1 MKKSIIA
8 KKVILTAVLLFL
20 GFCGKGDADKEKGS
34 EGHEAT
40 PGEKAGEVLAVVSSG
55 GGGVTVRSVD
65 GEAHR
70 GVKAG
75 DTIKGGDR
83 LEVSDRA
90 NAMIHLTGGE
100 ELALNAGTRLTVIS
114 GTSIDLDNGEL
125 WINSGV
131 SEKAG
136 KLSIRTA
143 GGNVTIEGTVADV
156 QYTEK
161 VLRVSV
167 ISGKARIV
175 GERGD
180 FEINGGQEAILE
192 PEKEG
197 SVSPVRNP
205 GILAAWTEGVRR
217 EISRTLSKDGEGE
230 HQQPRGL
237 GTLTARIP
245 TGKKDLPFEILSQ
258 KVTVKIQDQIALTQ
272 VEQVFKNPTKSTVEG
287 TYKFPIP
294 HGARMTRYDMEIKG
308 RMMQGEI
315 VERKR
320 GRVIMA
326 QVIRQ
331 FVDRMRDPALVEWES
346 GSTFKTRIFPILPK
360 EKKRIVL
367 SYVQVLSGEGSHYRY
382 VLPVSTPGAA
392 APAVPDMKIH
402 VDVSGS
408 SGSPVVNTPLY
419 PAATSAKD
427 GKVSIDFEAKD
438 FSPVVDFVV
447 NIEHQERPEATFV
460 TYGRKK
466 KGKAAQIDEP
476 MLGKLAKADGEDAK
490 WDYFQ
495 LSVRPEF
502 EAAAAK
508 PDEQQHWI
516 FLADTSA
523 SRTAVDMEVQKRLL
537 GAIMGSMSRRD
548 RVKTIAYDMTGRV
561 MNEDWQRPTRE
572 YVEQVGAFLDALP
585 PAGATNIESALLNAA
600 EQLETTRNTKILLIG
615 DGAATLGEN
624 RPGELSSWAGELFN
638 ESRAAVTT
646 IGIGSSVDN
655 LLFEE
660 LSERT
665 GGKFNYISSGEDL
678 LTVAVKIIASLRTP
692 LLQQASVSFEGLE
705 VKDVLPERIANIVS
719 GEEVVITGRYRGT
732 GKLEAVLTGTVT
744 EEKYART
751 HGFNVGESRKANAF
765 VPVMWASR
773 KIDSLTLEGGKEAE
787 KQIVKLSKTYSLP
800 SRFTSFIVLE
810 NAAMYDE
817 FGVKRT
823 KDRIEWTGDEEIEY
837 EESEGELESMEAEQ
851 SRSAMLDSLSSS
863 GIIGTLSGAGPEGLG
878 DMDDISGI
886 ASISSK
892 DISSAGAAKGGK
904 ASAPAM
910 EKKMESAPAPAKKA
924 KSSKKPVSKPK
935 TDMADPFSSEEW
947 GGGGGGYYYH
957 PRPRKVAKIKTLPHE
972 MTLSQKRVKVES
984 MKEAIEKEPLARDP
998 RKRYIG
1004 FLVYVGDYKEAL
1016 KETEAWYAMDSGHPT
1031 VMAAMGDLKRLQGK
1045 YFDATRYY
1053 SGILDVSPE
1062 HKKTMEMLAGY
1073 FERKEQWDMAYP
1085 FRVSRHLMKTTDKK
1099 TAARRAIAAAR
1110 AGRWDD
1116 AGRITDELCV
1126 KSPDGTAAM
1135 KKGVKVSSSLKPLL
1149 LKVAAMEK
1157 SPLLYEQP
1165 VKGSVKSAKLVVQLN
1180 WDKPVNL
1187 DLWVSRKGSYLGGG
1201 GDDGKIIDGAKGSE
1215 GEVFYLPKVKT
1226 GRYTIQVSC
1235 AEERGC
1241 GTLAGSVK
1249 IKALGKT
1256 QKIPFI
1262 MEESWG
1268 QDIASVKVVEGYY

>member
-1 MKKSIIA
+1 M
-8 KKVILTAVLLFL
+8 VVVLLL
-20 GFCGKGDADKEKGS
+20 GFCGKGDEEKQ
-34 EGHEAT
+34 EGTESHEAT
-40 PGEKAGEVLAVVSSG
+40 PGGKAGEVLAVVSSG
-55 GGGVTVRSVD
+55 GGGVTVRSAD

-75 DTIKGGDR
+75 DTIRGGDR

-90 NAMIHLTGGE
+90 NAMIHLAGGE
-100 ELALNAGTRLTVIS
+100 ELALNAGTHLTVVS
-114 GTSIDLDNGEL
+114 GTSIDLDKGEL
-125 WINSGV
+125 WLSSGV
-131 SEKAG
+131 SEKAD

-156 QYTEK
+156 QYAEK

-167 ISGKARIV
+167 ISGKAKIV

-197 SVSPVRNP
+197 SVTPVRNP
-205 GILAAWTEGVRR
+205 GILAAWTEGIRR

-237 GTLTARIP
+237 GTLTARVP

-272 VEQVFKNPTKSTVEG
+272 VEQVFKNPTTSTVEG

-308 RMMQGEI
+308 KMMQGEI

-326 QVIRQ
+326 QVIRE

-367 SYVQVLSGEGSHYRY
+367 SYVQALTGEGSHYRY
-382 VLPVSTPGAA
+382 VLPVSTPGAP
-392 APAVPDMKIH
+392 APAVPVMNIH

-408 SGSPVVNTPLY
+408 AGSPVVTTPLY

-447 NIEHQERPEATFV
+447 NVEHLERPEATLV
-460 TYGRKK
+460 TYGAKK
-466 KGKAAQIDEP
+466 KGKDADADEP
-476 MLGKLAKADGEDAK
+476 MLGKPAKAGGEEAG

-502 EAAAAK
+502 EAADAK
-508 PDEQQHWI
+508 PQEQQHWI
-516 FLADTSA
+516 FLADTSV

-537 GAIMGSMSRRD
+537 GAVMGSMARQD

-561 MNEDWQRPTRE
+561 MHEDWERPTRD
-572 YVEQVGAFLDALP
+572 YLEQVGAFLDALP
-585 PAGATNIESALLNAA
+585 PAGATNIESALLKAA
-600 EQLETTRNTKILLIG
+600 EQLGTTRNTKIILIG

-638 ESRAAVTT
+638 ESRATVTT
-646 IGIGSSVDN
+646 IGIGSSVDS

-660 LSERT
+660 LAERT

-678 LTVAVKIIASLRTP
+678 LTVAVKIIGSLRTP

-705 VKDVLPERIANIVS
+705 VKDVFPERIANIAS

-732 GKLEAVLTGTVT
+732 GKLEAVLTGTVA
-744 EEKYART
+744 EQKFART
-751 HGFNVGESRKANAF
+751 HSFNVGESKQSNTF

-773 KIDSLTLEGGKEAE
+773 KIDSLTLEGGGEAE
-787 KQIVKLSKTYSLP
+787 KQIVKLSRAYSLP

-823 KDRIEWTGDEEIEY
+823 KDRIEWTGEEQIEY
-837 EESEGELESMEAEQ
+837 EDSGEELEAMEAAQ
-851 SRSAMLDSLSSS
+851 SRSAALDSVSSS
-863 GIIGTLSGAGPEGLG
+863 GIMGILGADGSEGLG
-878 DMDDISGI
+878 DMDDSSGISG
-886 ASISSK
+886 ISSK
-892 DISSAGAAKGGK
+892 DAISAGAVKAGGK
-904 ASAPAM
+904 ASAPAS
-910 EKKMESAPAPAKKA
+910 EKKMESAPAPAMAKKA
-924 KSSKKPVSKPK
+924 KSPAKPK
-935 TDMADPFSSEEW
+935 PSTQMGLADPFGGGEW
-947 GGGGGGYYYH
+947 DGGGGGGGGGYYYH
-957 PRPRKVAKIKTLPHE
+957 PRVVKKATIKTLPYE
-972 MTLSQKRVKVES
+972 MTLAQKRVKVEE
-984 MKEAIEKEPLARDP
+984 MKAAIEKEPLVRDH

-1016 KETEAWYAMDSGHPT
+1016 KETEAWYAMDSGHAT
-1031 VMAAMGDLKRLQGK
+1031 VMTTMGDLLRLQGK
-1045 YFDATRYY
+1045 YYDATRYY

-1062 HKKTMEMLAGY
+1062 DKKVMETLAGY

-1085 FRVSRHLMKTTDKK
+1085 FRVSRHLMKTTDK
-1099 TAARRAIAAAR
+1099 TAAAERAIAAAR

-1126 KSPDGTAAM
+1126 KSTDGSAAM
-1135 KKGVKVSSSLKPLL
+1135 KKGVKVSSDLRPLL

-1165 VKGSVKSAKLVVQLN
+1165 VKGSVKSAQLVIELS

-1187 DLWVSRKGSYLGGG
+1187 DLWVSRKGDYLGGG
-1201 GDDGKIIDGAKGSE
+1201 GDEGKIIDGARGTD
-1215 GEVFYLPKVKT
+1215 GEVFYLSKVKN
-1226 GRYTIQVSC
+1226 GRYTVQVSC
-1235 AEERGC
+1235 AEEKGC
-1241 GTLAGSVK
+1241 GTLAGSVR

-1268 QDIASVKVVEGYY
+1268 QDIASVKITEGYY

>member
-1 MKKSIIA
+1 MA
-8 KKVILTAVLLFL
+8 AVLLL
-20 GFCGKGDADKEKGS
+20 GFCGKGDVGKEKGP
-34 EGHEAT
+34 EGHEAE
-40 PGEKAGEVLAVVSSG
+40 PGAKAGEVLAVVSSD
-55 GGGVTVRSVD
+55 GGGVTVRSAD
-65 GEAHR
+65 GESNR

-100 ELALNAGTRLTVIS
+100 ELALNAGTHLTVIS
-114 GTSIDLDNGEL
+114 GTSIDLDKGEL

-131 SEKAG
+131 SEKAD

-156 QYTEK
+156 QYAEK

-167 ISGKARIV
+167 ISGKAKIV

-192 PEKEG
+192 PRKEG

-823 KDRIEWTGDEEIEY
+823 KDRIEWTGDEQIEY
-837 EESEGELESMEAEQ
+837 EESEEEIAAMEPEQ
-851 SRSAMLDSLSSS
+851 TRAAMLDSVGSS
-863 GIIGTLSGAGPEGLG
+863 GIMDILGAGESEALG
-878 DMDDISGI
+878 DMDDSSGV
-886 ASISSK
+886 AGISSK
-892 DISSAGAAKGGK
+892 DVSSAGAARAGGK
-904 ASAPAM
+904 ASAPAA
-910 EKKMESAPAPAKKA
+910 EKKMESAPAPAMKKA
-924 KSSKKPVSKPK
+924 KSAKKPKPATK
-935 TDMADPFSSEEW
+935 VDLADPFMNGNLGG
-947 GGGGGGYYYH
+947 GGGGGGYYHDY
-957 PRPRKVAKIKTLPHE
+957 RPRLVKKATIKSLPHE
-972 MTLSQKRVKVES
+972 MTLAQKRVKVGE
-984 MKEAIEKEPLARDP
+984 MKAAIEKEPLVRDH
-998 RKRYIG
+998 RKRYIN

-1016 KETEAWYAMDSGHPT
+1016 KETGAWYAMDSGHAT
-1031 VMAAMGDLKRLQGK
+1031 VMTYMGDLLRLQGK
-1045 YFDATRYY
+1045 YYDATRYY

-1062 HKKTMEMLAGY
+1062 DKKVMEMLAGY

-1085 FRVSRHLMKTTDKK
+1085 FRVSRHLMKTSDKG
-1099 TAARRAIAAAR
+1099 AAAERAIAAAR

-1126 KSPDGTAAM
+1126 KAPDGTAAM
-1135 KKGVKVSSSLKPLL
+1135 KKGVKVSSDLRPLL

-1157 SPLLYEQP
+1157 SPLLYDQA
-1165 VKGSVKSAKLVVQLN
+1165 VKGSAKSAKLVVELN

-1187 DLWVSRKGSYLGGG
+1187 DLWVSRKGHYLGGG

-1215 GEVFYLPKVKT
+1215 GEVFYMPKVKT

-1235 AEERGC
+1235 AEEKGC
-1241 GTLAGSVK
+1241 GTLAGSVT

-1268 QDIASVKVVEGYY
+1268 QDIASVKITEGYY